1 MKKMS
6 AIMQPT
12 YMPWMGYFSMI
23 DQAEAFVF
31 LDNVQLVGRSWQVRN
46 KIKLND
52 QEKMLTIPI
61 DKSIGRDQRMIYNT
75 PYSDETWKKS
85 HLGIIQQAYRKAPFY
100 REVMEFL
107 NALYLE
113 KYDSIGKLNKVLI
126 SEICKRIGIHT
137 QLYSASELHVDGR
150 KDSLLVNICHIL
162 KADSYLS
169 AQGSAAYIEKDTA
182 GGEFTKQEI
191 ELLYLNYEHPVYK
204 QQGKNFIAY
213 IGIYD
218 LLFNVGFEE
227 ALAYI
232 RKGNRENYSYLE
244 YRRDILHV

>member
-1 MKKMS
+1 M
-6 AIMQPT
+6 
-12 YMPWMGYFSMI
+12 
-23 DQAEAFVF
+23 
-31 LDNVQLVGRSWQVRN
+31 
-46 KIKLND
+46 
-52 QEKMLTIPI
+52 
-61 DKSIGRDQRMIYNT
+61 
-75 PYSDETWKKS
+75 
-85 HLGIIQQAYRKAPFY
+85 
-100 REVMEFL
+100 
-107 NALYLE
+107 
-113 KYDSIGKLNKVLI
+113 
-126 SEICKRIGIHT
+126 
-137 QLYSASELHVDGR
+137 YSASELHVDGR